1 MTYKVI
7 AQRMEPF
14 QFTDGSQL
22 IPTSA
27 KWFIGQTVWEA
38 NRTLDPDHALEL
50 ERTIENPRTLQGP
63 FTMVAYPAEDGSV
76 QLRVLDGQHRQ
87 EVIRR
92 YFAAYTEADDFQI
105 LVRRYQI
112 VGHDDAVAIF
122 KQINHAK
129 PILYRGSDTERLH
142 DIVTALRRHFLHVRP
157 SAHSNVLALI
167 RPSCNRPALSVEHLE
182 AALQLYEVHRRTDLT
197 PADVVAYADSVN
209 AWLKAD
215 PVKRI
220 QARVTHTC
228 LDRAKEYEFFLGLDT
243 RCAWL
248 AGLRSALPS

>member
-1 MTYKVI
+1 
-7 AQRMEPF
+7 MEPF

-27 KWFIGQTVWEA
+27 KWFVNQTVWEA
-38 NRTLDPDHALEL
+38 NRTLDADHALEL
-50 ERTIENPRTLQGP
+50 ERTVTDPRTLQGP
-63 FTMVAYPAEDGSV
+63 FTMVAYPAEDGSI

-92 YFAAYTEADDFQI
+92 YFAAHTEADDFQI

-112 VGHDDAVAIF
+112 AGHDEAVAIF

-142 DIVTALRRHFLHVRP
+142 DIVSALRRQFIHVRP
-157 SAHSNVLALI
+157 SGHALALI

-197 PADVVAYADSVN
+197 PADVVAHAEATN
-209 AWLKAD
+209 NWIAAD
-215 PVKRI
+215 PAKRV
-220 QARVTHTC
+220 QTRVTQTI
-228 LDRAKEYEFFLGLDT
+228 LDRATEYGFFLGLDP
-243 RCAWL
+243 RCGWL
-248 AGLRSALPS
+248 AGLRFTS

>member
-1 MTYKVI
+1 MSTQY
-7 AQRMEPF
+7 F

-27 KWFIGQTVWEA
+27 KWFVGQTVWEA

-50 ERTIENPRTLQGP
+50 ERTVIDPCTLQGP
-63 FTMVAYPAEDGSV
+63 FTIVVYPAEDGSS
-76 QLRVLDGQHRQ
+76 QTRVLDGQHRQ

-92 YFAAYTEADDFQI
+92 YFVTQPAADDFQI

-112 VGHDDAVAIF
+112 AGHDEAVAIF

-129 PILYRGSDTERLH
+129 PIQYRGSDTERLH
-142 DIVTALRRHFLHVRP
+142 DIVTALRHHFIHVR
-157 SAHSNVLALI
+157 STGHALALI

-182 AALQLYEVHRRTDLT
+182 AALQLYEVHRRADLT
-197 PADVVAYADSVN
+197 PSDVVEFAEATNDWI
-209 AWLKAD
+209 ATD
-215 PVKRI
+215 PMKRI
-220 QARVTHTC
+220 QARVTQTI
-228 LDRAKEYEFFLGLDT
+228 LDRATEYNFFLGLDP

-248 AGLRSALPS
+248 AGLRLA